1 MLFFRRKEKYF
12 HMMKLV
18 SAVQISS
25 RIRITN
31 IFRRYIYFLNLMG
44 GCKLKKKKKYPTS
57 QKKKKTLAKYRITFS
72 QKGYIV

>member
-25 RIRITN
+25 RIRIIN

-44 GCKLKKKKKYPTS
+44 GCKLKKKKNPTS
-57 QKKKKTLAKYRITFS
+57 PKKKKTLAKYRITFS